1 MEIKWRINMTPPM
14 PRIDKD
20 VRPRALPA
28 RPTSCLACEGRA
40 TTEWCDL
47 PDDELRLISQSKV
60 TNLYRPGQVI
70 FYQGQPCLGLHC
82 IESGTVALRKTD
94 AAGGSVIARL
104 FHDGQTLG
112 YLAYF
117 AGRPYTGT
125 AEAVTPCRIC
135 FIDKAVVRA
144 LLSRHPSVAQRF
156 LGRIADNLSEA
167 EDNRLSVSTLPLRAR
182 LAELLLSVR
191 DRFGTAASDGTISLT
206 LPLARRDIAAMLGA
220 RPETLSRAIR
230 ELTDAGIAVFEG
242 REVRIPDLDAL
253 IDEVEQA
260 GGT

>member
-1 MEIKWRINMTPPM
+1 M
-14 PRIDKD
+14 PRKEKAPRS
-20 VRPRALPA
+20 RPLPA
-28 RPTSCLACEGRA
+28 RPTACLTCEGRP

-47 PDDELRLISQSKV
+47 PDDELRRISQAKV
-60 TNLYRPGQVI
+60 TNLYQPGQVI

-104 FHDGQTLG
+104 FHGGQTLG

-117 AGRPYTGT
+117 ADRPYTGT
-125 AEAVTPCRIC
+125 AEAITPCRIC

-144 LLSRHPSVAQRF
+144 LVARHPEVAQRF

-167 EDNRLSVSTLPLRAR
+167 EDARLSASTLPLRAR
-182 LAELLLSVR
+182 LAELLLAVR
-191 DRFGTAASDGTISLT
+191 ERFGTAAADGTISLT
-206 LPLARRDIAAMLGA
+206 LPLARQDIAAMLGA
-220 RPETLSRAIR
+220 RPETLSRVIR
-230 ELTDAGIAVFEG
+230 ELTEAGIARFEG

-253 IDEVEQA
+253 IDEIEQA
-260 GGT
+260 GGA